1 MAYAYSHPVDPS
13 ILASRGCFTILPVR
27 KSDYESMAV
36 ATSYEVFEEYNRL
49 VGKADIT
56 AGVYDPRGHAISLTF
71 PECIPERID
80 VATRMQEIGFL
91 HDGMSATCCL
101 EKS

>member
-36 ATSYEVFEEYNRL
+36 ATSYKVFEEYNRL
-49 VGKADIT
+49 VGKAEIT
-56 AGVYDPRGHAISLTF
+56 GGVYDPRGHAISLTF
-71 PECIPERID
+71 PECSPTTPSPDEPRNQRPTILLTASKI
-80 VATRMQEIGFL
+80 L
-91 HDGMSATCCL
+91 
-101 EKS
+101 